1 MRFYPQTQIMKN
13 QIRIPTPCPENW
25 ENMQDFPS
33 GKFCEKCSK
42 CVVDF
47 TEKTDEQI
55 HKILK
60 TANGKEICGR
70 ISKRSLA
77 MAVTGIILITNLTF
91 VQAQTQNNPGVVT
104 EQKAT
109 DITKISGKLI
119 FKRTNKEISNAEV
132 FFICKSRYIK
142 TITDENGNFTLEI
155 PNELIE
161 RKNVLYFDFDKLNN
175 ETYKNPNRKVPNTIN
190 ADIYKNTSI
199 IFSKNEQ
206 INEKEFQ
213 IDSQYS
219 YMGGL
224 VIMSESPPD
233 YYYFNGKSM
242 SEKKFDKVKKENPNY
257 QYFFFKDRE
266 AEIISG
272 KGYLD
277 SLQLLYSN

>member
-1 MRFYPQTQIMKN
+1 MKN
-13 QIRIPTPCPENW
+13 QIKIPNPCPENW

-47 TEKTDEQI
+47 TEKTDTQI
-55 HKILK
+55 NEILQM
-60 TANGKEICGR
+60 ANGQEICGR

-77 MAVTGIILITNLTF
+77 LAAAGIILITNLTF
-91 VQAQTQNNPGVVT
+91 VQAQTKNNSEITT
-104 EQKAT
+104 EQKAKT
-109 DITKISGKLI
+109 ITQVSGKLI

-132 FFICKSRYIK
+132 FFICKSKYIK

-161 RKNVLYFDFDKLNN
+161 RKNILYFDFDKLND
-175 ETYKNPNRKVPNTIN
+175 ETYKNPDRKVPNTIN
-190 ADIYKNTSI
+190 ADIYENTSI
-199 IFSKNEQ
+199 IFSKKEQ

-213 IDSQYS
+213 IESQHRYLEI
-219 YMGGL
+219 GA
-224 VIMSESPPD
+224 VVVTSENPPD

-242 SEKKFDKVKKENPNY
+242 SEKKFDKLKKENPNY

>member
-1 MRFYPQTQIMKN
+1 MKN
-13 QIRIPTPCPENW
+13 QIRVPTPCPENW

-42 CVVDF
+42 CVIDF

-104 EQKAT
+104 EQKVTA
-109 DITKISGKLI
+109 ITKVSGKLI

-155 PNELIE
+155 PNKLIK
-161 RKNVLYFDFDKLNN
+161 RKNVLYFNFDKLND
-175 ETYKNPNRKVPNTIN
+175 ETYKNPNREAPNTIN
-190 ADIYKNTSI
+190 GDIYENTSI

-213 IDSQYS
+213 IDSKLS
-219 YMGGL
+219 YIGGI
-224 VIMSESPPD
+224 VIVENPPPN
-233 YYYFNGKSM
+233 YYYFDGRNISK
-242 SEKKFDKVKKENPNY
+242 EKFEKLRKENP
-257 QYFFFKDRE
+257 QYHYFSFEGKE
-266 AEIISG
+266 ADIISQDNFIDTL
-272 KGYLD
+272 Y
-277 SLQLLYSN
+277 LLYSK

>member
-1 MRFYPQTQIMKN
+1 MKN
-13 QIRIPTPCPENW
+13 QIKIPTPCPENW

-55 HKILK
+55 NEILQ

-77 MAVTGIILITNLTF
+77 LVATGIILITNLTF
-91 VQAQTQNNPGVVT
+91 FQAQTQNNPGAVT
-104 EQKAT
+104 EQKTT
-109 DITKISGKLI
+109 DITKVSGKLI
-119 FKRTNKEISNAEV
+119 FKRTNNEISNAEV
-132 FFICKSRYIK
+132 FFICKSKYIK
-142 TITDENGNFTLEI
+142 TITDENGNFTFEI
-155 PNELIE
+155 PNELIK
-161 RKNVLYFDFDKLNN
+161 RKNVLYFNFEKLNN
-175 ETYKNPNRKVPNTIN
+175 ETYKNIDRKVPDTIN
-190 ADIYKNTSI
+190 VDIYGNTSF

-206 INEKEFQ
+206 INEKQFE
-213 IDSQYS
+213 IGSQHS
-219 YMGGL
+219 YLEMGA
-224 VIMSESPPD
+224 VVVTSENPPD

-242 SEKKFDKVKKENPNY
+242 SEKKFDKLKKENPHY